1 MEKFVS
7 VYEAKTKL
15 SQILDEV
22 SGGQIFIVTK
32 HGKPIAEIIPTTLP
46 KGVQLGAL
54 SHLIKLDPDFDIDA
68 IDISH
73 LWAQWEENNEDLGK

>member
-1 MEKFVS
+1 MS

-22 SGGQIFIVTK
+22 SDGQVFIVTK
-32 HGKPIAEIIPTTLP
+32 HGKPIAEIVPTTLP

-54 SHLIKLDPDFDIDA
+54 SHVIKLDPDFDIDA

-73 LWAQWEENNEDLGK
+73 LWLPLDDGEEEAKS